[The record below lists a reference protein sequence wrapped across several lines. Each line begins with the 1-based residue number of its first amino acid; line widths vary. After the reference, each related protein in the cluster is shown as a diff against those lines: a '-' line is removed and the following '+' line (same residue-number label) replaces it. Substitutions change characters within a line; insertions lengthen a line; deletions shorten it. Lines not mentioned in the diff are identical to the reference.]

1 MEGKVYAMV
10 AKFMSYNVRSKLVRS
25 KNKPKELQLLILASL
40 RALQMNVSQNFQN
53 CDERY
58 I

>member
-10 AKFMSYNVRSKLVRS
+10 AKFMNYNVRSKLVRS

-40 RALQMNVSQNFQN
+40 RALQMNISQNFQN